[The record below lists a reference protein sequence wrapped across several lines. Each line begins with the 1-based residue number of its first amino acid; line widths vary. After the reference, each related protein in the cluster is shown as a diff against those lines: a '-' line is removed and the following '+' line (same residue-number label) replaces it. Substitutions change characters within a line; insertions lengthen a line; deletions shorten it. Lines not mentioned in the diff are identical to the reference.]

1 VSKTVTK
8 FLQPFA
14 SLKLTVML
22 LALSMVLIFAGTT
35 VQSEMSVWDVQHRFF
50 HAWITVIEWRLFFP
64 LWRWGSKNIPGA
76 MPFPGGY
83 TLIVLLLINLLS
95 AHAVRFKL
103 NWKRS
108 GILLIHGGLI
118 LLLVGEIIT
127 SQLAV
132 ESQMVLDIGGS
143 ANFTQDIREVEL
155 AVTDRSPAD
164 HDEVICIPESRLM
177 QQGTV
182 QHPKL
187 PFAIQIDEY
196 DPNSDLQGPVQAGA
210 KKDARAT
217 AGLGRE
223 ITVVPRAKFSGTEAS
238 ETDAPSSYVTLLRS
252 GQSLGT
258 YLVSLYIDQPQVVNV
273 DGKTYWI
280 QLRFERYYK
289 PYTVQ
294 LVNFTHDRYLGTDVP
309 KNFSS
314 DIRLIDPTRNV
325 DRQVKI
331 WMNHPLRYN
340 SETFYQA
347 SFKPGD
353 RTSILQ
359 IVHNPGWL
367 IPYISCTMV
376 GLGLLVHFGMHLMD
390 FLRRRSKATRA
401 IAAPKPSW
409 IPAAAI
415 TGICAMYLLS
425 LAQPVKLEGPF
436 DLDEFSRLPVTYEGR
451 TMPLDS
457 LARNCLRIISG
468 RSEVATDNG
477 KVSAI
482 QWLADVFAQPT
493 KAGSYKI
500 FRIDHPDI
508 LSLLG
513 LGDAQK
519 LQPTLSPLM
528 RKFQDVLRTFGM
540 LSPESLFSM
549 DDLAPNLQKLQ
560 EQYALA
566 SAVPDKERDLY
577 QKKIVELANHI
588 LLFNELASMES
599 LYLSPPLNNPQWR
612 TFGVAITA
620 FEKQGEHD
628 PGSESIEAMI
638 QSYHDNQP
646 DQFNQ
651 VANAYRSA
659 IWQQLPQVAPKLD
672 LEVLFNRAEPFV
684 QCMAL
689 YVIVFVL
696 AATSWLKWHGPLAR
710 AALWVL
716 VLTLLFHT
724 TGLVTRI
731 YLQGRPPVTNLY
743 SSAIFIAWAAVLF
756 CVGLELLYRNG
767 VACAAAAAIAFPS
780 LLIAHYLAGDG
791 DTMQMLRAV
800 LDTNIWL
807 ATHVVVVTLGYTATF
822 LSGFLAIAYIIG
834 SAFFPKAMTSD
845 VRKTLSRMVYGVVCF
860 AMLFS
865 FVGTILGGIWA
876 DQSWG
881 RFWGWDPKENG
892 AVLIVLWNAIILHA
906 RWGGLVKERGLM
918 LLAVGGNIVTCWS
931 WFGTNMLGI
940 GLHSYGFIE
949 SAVFWIVLWV
959 GIQLSIIALG
969 LIAPGNA
976 QLAIEPARPRAGP
989 PG

>member
-1 VSKTVTK
+1 
-8 FLQPFA
+8 
-14 SLKLTVML
+14 
-22 LALSMVLIFAGTT
+22 
-35 VQSEMSVWDVQHRFF
+35 
-50 HAWITVIEWRLFFP
+50 
-64 LWRWGSKNIPGA
+64 
-76 MPFPGGY
+76 
-83 TLIVLLLINLLS
+83 
-95 AHAVRFKL
+95 
-103 NWKRS
+103 
-108 GILLIHGGLI
+108 
-118 LLLVGEIIT
+118 
-127 SQLAV
+127 
-132 ESQMVLDIGGS
+132 
-143 ANFTQDIREVEL
+143 
-155 AVTDRSPAD
+155 
-164 HDEVICIPESRLM
+164 
-177 QQGTV
+177 
-182 QHPKL
+182 
-187 PFAIQIDEY
+187 
-196 DPNSDLQGPVQAGA
+196 
-210 KKDARAT
+210 
-217 AGLGRE
+217 
-223 ITVVPRAKFSGTEAS
+223 
-238 ETDAPSSYVTLLRS
+238 
-252 GQSLGT
+252 
-258 YLVSLYIDQPQVVNV
+258 
-273 DGKTYWI
+273 
-280 QLRFERYYK
+280 
-289 PYTVQ
+289 TVQ
-294 LVNFTHDRYLGTDVP
+294 LLNFTHDRYLGTDVP
-309 KNFSS
+309 KNFAS
-314 DIRLIDPTRNV
+314 DIRLIDPAHNV
-325 DRQVKI
+325 DRQVKV

-340 SETFYQA
+340 GETFYQA

-359 IVHNPGWL
+359 VVRNPGWL

-390 FLRRRSKATRA
+390 FLRRRNKTTRA
-401 IAAPKPSW
+401 VSAPKPSW

-415 TGICAMYLLS
+415 SGICAVYLIS
-425 LAQPVKLEGPF
+425 LAQPAKLEGPF
-436 DLDEFSRLPVTYEGR
+436 DLDEFAKLPVTYEGR

-477 KVSAI
+477 KVPAI
-482 QWLADVFAQPT
+482 QWLADVFAQPG
-493 KAGSYKI
+493 KAGSYKN

-513 LGDAQK
+513 LSDTQH
-519 LQPTLSPLM
+519 
-528 RKFQDVLRTFGM
+528 
-540 LSPESLFSM
+540 LFSM
-549 DDLAPNLQKLQ
+549 NELAPNLQKLQ

-566 SAVPDKERDLY
+566 SAVPEKQRDLY

-588 LLFNELASMES
+588 LLFNSLASMES
-599 LYLSPPLNNPQWR
+599 LYLSPPLTDPQWR

-651 VANAYRSA
+651 VADAYRSA
-659 IWQQLPQVAPKLD
+659 IWRQLPRVAPKLD

-689 YVIVFVL
+689 YVIVFLL

-724 TGLVTRI
+724 AGLATRI

-834 SAFFPKAMTSD
+834 SAFFPRAMT
-845 VRKTLSRMVYGVVCF
+845 
-860 AMLFS
+860 
-865 FVGTILGGIWA
+865 
-876 DQSWG
+876 
-881 RFWGWDPKENG
+881 
-892 AVLIVLWNAIILHA
+892 
-906 RWGGLVKERGLM
+906 
-918 LLAVGGNIVTCWS
+918 
-931 WFGTNMLGI
+931 
-940 GLHSYGFIE
+940 
-949 SAVFWIVLWV
+949 
-959 GIQLSIIALG
+959 
-969 LIAPGNA
+969 
-976 QLAIEPARPRAGP
+976 
-989 PG
+989 